1 MSCFL
6 SEKIIISG
14 VMKTIIC
21 NELKQFLLNC
31 VKEES
36 VIMNDVQLTIK
47 IYLFC
52 DSSHFDSV
60 SDLSRDRKM
69 QHGRNSSSNEYV
81 PERQFG
87 SLQHRPSG
95 SCF

>member
-36 VIMNDVQLTIK
+36 VIMNDVQYNIPFL
-47 IYLFC
+47 
-52 DSSHFDSV
+52 
-60 SDLSRDRKM
+60 
-69 QHGRNSSSNEYV
+69 
-81 PERQFG
+81 
-87 SLQHRPSG
+87 
-95 SCF
+95 